1 MEEEVVKLGSV
12 KNHGFDDTSH
22 ERRERFEA
30 VVECDTCGKD
40 VLLCS
45 EMQEWHRKNGQW
57 AHAQYGP
64 AQGVCCHNMYIMLFE
79 GCFRYKLEH
88 LS

>member
-1 MEEEVVKLGSV
+1 MNLGTV
-12 KNHGFDDTSH
+12 KNHGFDVTGH
-22 ERRERFEA
+22 ERRERLEA

-40 VLLCS
+40 VLCWS
-45 EMQEWHRKNGQW
+45 DTETWTEAEDGRW
-57 AHAQYGP
+57 AHSSYGA
-64 AQGVCCHNMYIMLFE
+64 AQGVCHQTLYVSSSE